1 MSTAPAF
8 TPVPVRARRDGWTP
22 DRQAAFIGAL
32 AESRNVAAA
41 ARAVG
46 KSWQTAYRLR
56 ARADAAGFAA
66 AWDAALA
73 GPAPGRAVTGRA
85 VGGVARPIT
94 WRGRRVGVRRRFD
107 ERLAKFILR
116 LRAPDRF
123 GIDRDRGRAAAPGS
137 ADPIARLEA
146 ALAALAAAPG
156 GDKGSG
162 ADYAGN
168 VARVSSPS
176 APDRPPRLRPATN
189 RPFAGRDRP
198 GRLRRESG

>member
-1 MSTAPAF
+1 MSIAPAF

-22 DRQAAFIGAL
+22 DRQRAFIGAL

-73 GPAPGRAVTGRA
+73 GPALDRPVTGRA
-85 VGGVARPIT
+85 LGGVARPVT
-94 WRGRRVGVRRRFD
+94 WRGRRIGEHRRFD

-123 GIDRDRGRAAAPGS
+123 GKDLHRAHAPGF

-146 ALAALAAAPG
+146 AIDAIAAPPG
-156 GDKGSG
+156 GNDGSG
-162 ADYAGN
+162 ADYRGY
-168 VARVSSPS
+168 VARASSPS
-176 APDRPPRLRPATN
+176 TPDRPSRPRPATGASL
-189 RPFAGRDRP
+189 AGRDRP